1 MVEKVARAICAEKCA
16 FMGEPPCHTVMDGTE
31 FSWPPE
37 TCCEPGCIAEARA
50 ALAVARPAIKEECAK
65 VVEVTIYLLSIVD
78 PREPPFIRDKRICEE
93 TREQAAAAIRAM
105 E

>member
-1 MVEKVARAICAEKCA
+1 MESDTALGDENLVERVARAICAEKCA

-50 ALAVARPAIKEECAK
+50 ALAVARFVIKEECAR
-65 VVEVTIYLLSIVD
+65 VAEVKLMNYDTVD
-78 PREPPFIRDKRICEE
+78 EIP
-93 TREQAAAAIRAM
+93 AAIRAM